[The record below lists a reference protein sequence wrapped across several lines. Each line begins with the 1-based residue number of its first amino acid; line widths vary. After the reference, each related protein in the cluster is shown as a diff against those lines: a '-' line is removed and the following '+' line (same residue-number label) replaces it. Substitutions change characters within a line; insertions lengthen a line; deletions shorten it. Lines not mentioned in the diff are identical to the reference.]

1 MFCKHMCILKLTMEN
16 YGKMRYHADD
26 SSPYVSGKIIDEVVK
41 LLEEALRLILNGL
54 VTISSQEIQANV
66 MCC

>member
-1 MFCKHMCILKLTMEN
+1 MEN

-66 MCC
+66 MCY

>member
-1 MFCKHMCILKLTMEN
+1 MCILKLTMEN

>member
-1 MFCKHMCILKLTMEN
+1 MEN
-16 YGKMRYHADD
+16 YGKMRYYADD

>member
-1 MFCKHMCILKLTMEN
+1 MCILKLTMEN

-66 MCC
+66 MCY

>member
-1 MFCKHMCILKLTMEN
+1 MEN
-16 YGKMRYHADD
+16 YGNMPYYADD